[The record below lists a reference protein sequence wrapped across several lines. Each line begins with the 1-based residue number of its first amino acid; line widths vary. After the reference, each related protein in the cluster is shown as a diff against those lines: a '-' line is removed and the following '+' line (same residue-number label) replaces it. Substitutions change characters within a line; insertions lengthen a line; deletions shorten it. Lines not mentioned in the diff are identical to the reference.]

1 MVPPLHIATSEE
13 PSRPDGVR
21 PSLKKL
27 RERCDIPA
35 SVCPAE
41 GALLEAEGALLELW
55 KEQQKR
61 IFSESQL
68 ATNIDRIADA
78 STRSALAVEGLDSRL
93 NEIVVGQKELEKR
106 VVALGNLRWWVAA
119 VIAGVELARTSG
131 FWPVLKSLMGAP

>member
-41 GALLEAEGALLELW
+41 GTLLELW
-55 KEQQKR
+55 EEQQKR
-61 IFSESQL
+61 FFSESQL

-78 STRSALAVEGLDSRL
+78 ATSSALAVEGFEARVS
-93 NEIVVGQKELEKR
+93 EILAGQKELEKR
-106 VVALGNLRWWVAA
+106 VAALGNLRWWVAA

-131 FWPVLKSLMGAP
+131 FWPVVKNLMGAP